1 MTWLTSPSPNLVRGV
16 DEVRVMANEAV
27 CIETP
32 SRFARFTIAAGAV
45 LPIGTLVYLS
55 SDPYTVAATS
65 GADQSF
71 AGIVWIESTATDT
84 FTEITVALDGVWDIK
99 DAGAGSTI
107 GTVVAVGGA
116 NLSVTADA
124 NDFVSGSFIGYVEE
138 TQGAAEVCRTRLTKF
153 GSSGQL

>member
-1 MTWLTSPSPNLVRGV
+1 
-16 DEVRVMANEAV
+16 MANEAV

-32 SRFARFTIAAGAV
+32 SRFARYTIAAGAV
-45 LPIGTLVYLS
+45 LPVGTLVYLS
-55 SDPYTVAATS
+55 SDPHTVSATS
-65 GADQSF
+65 AADQSF
-71 AGIVWIESTATDT
+71 AGIVWEIASTAATT

-99 DAGAGSTI
+99 DAGAGSAI
-107 GTVVAVGGA
+107 GVLVAVGGA

-124 NDFVSGSFIGYVEE
+124 ADILNGAIIGYVEE

>member
-1 MTWLTSPSPNLVRGV
+1 
-16 DEVRVMANEAV
+16 MANEAV

-32 SRFARFTIAAGAV
+32 SRFARYTIAAGSV
-45 LPIGTLVYLS
+45 IPLGTIMALTTDPATIVVS
-55 SDPYTVAATS
+55 SA
-65 GADQSF
+65 ADQSF
-71 AGIVWIESTATDT
+71 AGIMWAIASTAATT
-84 FTEITVALDGVWDIK
+84 HVEVTVALDGVWDIK

-107 GTVVAVGGA
+107 GTLVAVGGA

-124 NDFVSGSFIGYVEE
+124 ADILNGAIIGYVEE